1 MLRKMSPTRSEPS
14 SSTRDCGN
22 ARESEHPPLYAPR
35 TKEGRRPSPSH
46 LELLEQLRVD
56 ERDRLDVRE
65 DAHHLLHRQD
75 RPGVRELRV
84 AQRVVV
90 LVEQRRHAL
99 DVVLLGRDD
108 LLEHLRLLQPLL
120 LRVGAPRR
128 AVRRRGDRGDRQ
140 QLALGPVARELE
152 HRAHLHT
159 SENMSARARA
169 RPDRERRARRTSSS
183 LRCLSCSASAAASS
197 TSVSRGQSHESRS
210 RRSSSESP
218 IAPARASAAVAEAAR
233 WWGVPKA
240 GQAVRR
246 PGRILTTTS

>member
-1 MLRKMSPTRSEPS
+1 MSPTRSEPS

-140 QLALGPVARELE
+140 QLALGRVARELE
-152 HRAHLHT
+152 HGAHLLLAPLLELLGELGGA
-159 SENMSARARA
+159 EN
-169 RPDRERRARRTSSS
+169 DRVALPVPRVALGEVLVVGHDRGSRQNPALEPTH
-183 LRCLSCSASAAASS
+183 LATPNCS
-197 TSVSRGQSHESRS
+197 RNY
-210 RRSSSESP
+210 
-218 IAPARASAAVAEAAR
+218 RASRHIENLDLAR
-233 WWGVPKA
+233 EVIRAPMRGPLRGA
-240 GQAVRR
+240 
-246 PGRILTTTS
+246 